1 MNQKMYEIYVDSEFY
16 AREEN
21 RSRAVAIYHC
31 LDDDITEE
39 ADGKKKQ
46 LMEVWDTDKNGYPG
60 RILKEDIIH
69 CPQREDQEEEID
81 DELDAEIEQQHTRH
95 RGIHI

>member
-1 MNQKMYEIYVDSEFY
+1 MNEKTYEIYVDSEFY
-16 AREEN
+16 ARDHD

-31 LDDDITEE
+31 LDDHITEE

-60 RILKEDIIH
+60 RVLKEDIIH
-69 CPQREDQEEEID
+69 CTKKQEEELAVD
-81 DELDAEIEQQHTRH
+81 NSLEAEEEQQHTRH
-95 RGIHI
+95 RGIHL